1 MDSER
6 RPRTSKPAVTT
17 LPAAVLNFSRAGLV
31 LGQDL
36 TDLMAI
42 HGEQR
47 APAVVFYCG
56 RILEALV
63 ASAAENFF
71 GEATTSAAPNLN
83 RLRELGVLAWP
94 RDAELG
100 ALRRLGQDAVLAR
113 RQIHWAD
120 ADAAV
125 VLLQRLLTWYF
136 VELETGPR
144 LPTLAGESLTELVA
158 DTELLHALD
167 LLENTANDAAGGG
180 WQRLPLEQP
189 GAFLRSP
196 ALAGLF
202 LERSMAEARPDW
214 AQISDV
220 ATLALRSFPTS
231 VHLRQ
236 LLSDVLAARG
246 DAAEALRVLEDLHR
260 DYPADPD
267 TLRRLGHLYRQSWLE
282 VGVEE
287 SEPMLRRALQCYQE
301 AWSRSR
307 ETDNESGVHA
317 AVLGLHRGR
326 AHRAESIAQTIVES
340 YRRRWLALGSRFRF
354 WGFDDRV
361 ALAHCALIL
370 GETEYARRRY
380 LEAFELPAVNKRAIA
395 AVKRQLKAMLLA
407 LDVPVSPARFLEGH
421 AIKRRRSAS
430 AQQLELPQILNFEE
444 TQRS

>member
-1 MDSER
+1 
-6 RPRTSKPAVTT
+6 
-17 LPAAVLNFSRAGLV
+17 V

-36 TDLMAI
+36 TDLIAI
-42 HGEQR
+42 HAEQR

-63 ASAAENFF
+63 ASAAEHFF

-83 RLRELGVLAWP
+83 RLRELGVLSWP
-94 RDAELG
+94 RDAELA

-125 VLLQRLLTWYF
+125 LLLERLLTWYF
-136 VELETGPR
+136 VELDTGPR
-144 LPTLAGESLTELVA
+144 LPTLAGETLSELVA
-158 DTELLHALD
+158 DEELVLALNK
-167 LLENTANDAAGGG
+167 LEMVATDSEPAA
-180 WQRLPLEQP
+180 WQRLPIEHP

-196 ALAGLF
+196 AVAGLF
-202 LERSMAEARPDW
+202 LERSMAMARPDW
-214 AQISDV
+214 EQVNQV
-220 ATLALRSFPTS
+220 ATLALRSFPTN
-231 VHLRQ
+231 VQLRQ
-236 LLSDVLAARG
+236 LLADVLSARG
-246 DAAEALRVLEDLHR
+246 DGAEALRVLEDLHR

-307 ETDNESGVHA
+307 ETDNESGVNA

-326 AHRAESIAQTIVES
+326 AHRAEAIAQTIVES
-340 YRRRWLALGSRFRF
+340 YRRRWLALGARFKF

-370 GETEYARRRY
+370 GESEYARRRY
-380 LEAFELPAVNKRAIA
+380 LEAFELPTANKRGVA
-395 AVKRQLKAMLLA
+395 AVKRQLKAMLAA
-407 LDVPVSPARFLEGH
+407 LDVPMSPARFLEGG
-421 AIKRRRSAS
+421 AIKRRRAR
-430 AQQLELPQILNFEE
+430 ATTQLEFPQFMNFEE
-444 TQRS
+444 LQRT